1 MSRGHQGEGV
11 AASVK
16 RLKPHT
22 TTTSFFLSAIHQL
35 SLEFLD
41 LSVSLSAGGESAQ
54 DMTRAPFFGSKPSSM
69 QRLSL
74 AFPPASFAP
83 SSLMASQFTTHTASA
98 CTTKIALFSFSSWSG
113 ASSKDLS
120 NPCPLSVQGSRHF
133 CIAAALGAGSSACRG
148 RGRCR
153 FSLLQL
159 LCSLLPDC
167 PEAMAGGS
175 LSLFSL

>member
-1 MSRGHQGEGV
+1 
-11 AASVK
+11 
-16 RLKPHT
+16 
-22 TTTSFFLSAIHQL
+22 
-35 SLEFLD
+35 
-41 LSVSLSAGGESAQ
+41 
-54 DMTRAPFFGSKPSSM
+54 MTRAPFFGSKPSSM

-159 LCSLLPDC
+159 LCSLLPDSRKQW
-167 PEAMAGGS
+167 PAGVFMVTGFRRIQWPDPWYTAVHHLLPGCLPLP
-175 LSLFSL
+175 LSLIPNSTATRNPCPCEQ